1 MTMNTTL
8 YVLRRQPDEISHA
21 LFHSSDRG
29 IEVVLIEQAGSI
41 GYDDLVKKIFEA
53 DRVIVI

>member
-8 YVLRRQPDEISHA
+8 YILRRQREEISRT
-21 LFHSSDRG
+21 LFHPSDPG
-29 IEVVLIEQAGSI
+29 IEVVLVEQAGSI

-53 DRVIVI
+53 DRTIVI